1 MLKFAH
7 TEYLWALLI
16 VVVVILLFVAYLI
29 SRNKKFKKLGE
40 SDLVKQLR
48 ITSSTTRKTIKIVLM
63 VLAIIA
69 LVIGWANPLVGTKYE
84 TVKREGID
92 VFFAIDVSKSMN
104 AQDVAPSRM
113 LKAKQFVSN
122 LIDEMNNDRIGLIVF
137 AGNAYLQ
144 MPITV
149 DYSGAKMYL
158 KTINTNMV
166 PQQGT
171 DISEA
176 IDLAL
181 QSFDKESEGYKT
193 LVIITDGENHDG
205 DVEEKIKEAK
215 EQGVIIH
222 TIGIGSEK
230 GAPIP
235 DGKNGQYKKD
245 NEGNVVLSKL
255 NENMLKDIAKQ
266 SGGVY
271 LNASSVQSSKDLLA
285 TLSGQKGRQI
295 DEKVFTSFKNHFPLF
310 LSIALVLLLIEIFIS
325 EKKWDS
331 LGW

>member
-7 TEYLWALLI
+7 PEYLWAMLLAL
-16 VVVVILLFVAYLI
+16 VVIVFFIIYLL
-29 SRNKKFKKLGE
+29 SRNNKFNKLGE
-40 SDLVKQLR
+40 SELVNQLKVS
-48 ITSSTTRKTIKIVLM
+48 SSTPRKVIKVSLM
-63 VLAIIA
+63 ILAIIV

-104 AQDVAPSRM
+104 AEDIAPNRM

-158 KTINTNMV
+158 KTVNTNMV

-171 DISEA
+171 NIDEA
-176 IDLAL
+176 IELAL
-181 QSFDKESEGYKT
+181 NSFDQESEGYKT
-193 LVIITDGENHDG
+193 LVIITDGENHEE
-205 DVEEKIKEAK
+205 DVESKIKEAK
-215 EQGVIIH
+215 DQGVIIH
-222 TIGIGSEK
+222 TIGVGTGK

-235 DGKNGQYKKD
+235 DGNNGQYKKD
-245 NEGNVVLSKL
+245 SEGNVVLSKL

-271 LNASSVQSSKDLLA
+271 LNASSVQSSKELLA
-285 TLSGQKGRQI
+285 TLSGQEGRQI

-310 LSIALVLLLIEIFIS
+310 LSIALVLLLIELFIG
-325 EKKWDS
+325 EKKWDW